1 MFRIIILIVAIFL
14 STILKFLENEWIN
27 FSFYFLRL
35 QFVLNKFELSRSKRK
50 KEEEE
55 ERDFTT
61 IIHAQFTPVI
71 ASLSTHDHDKEELN

>member
-1 MFRIIILIVAIFL
+1 MFRIIILIVAIFS

-55 ERDFTT
+55 RDFTT

-71 ASLSTHDHDKEELN
+71 ALLSTHDHDKEELN